1 MLRSTHWDFASDF
14 SAVFVISPQITRVV
28 FGCFLRF
35 KTCEVWPWHR
45 FARRFLPQQWPLS
58 WRQGALWDKL
68 YKGSTSS
75 AEGCLA
81 DMDMY
86 IHSFCQKK
94 TSVSIDIRDYRCF
107 FFNFVF
113 STWHHWRF
121 RTCCSELWWEK
132 TSQVQRCVDW
142 VPCGFGHS
150 SGARPESNKKT

>member
-1 MLRSTHWDFASDF
+1 MLRSHWDFASDF
-14 SAVFVISPQITRVV
+14 SVVFVISPQITRVV
-28 FGCFLRF
+28 FGWFLCF

-86 IHSFCQKK
+86 IHFFLSEK

-107 FFNFVF
+107 FFQLCFFHMTSLTVPNML
-113 STWHHWRF
+113 F
-121 RTCCSELWWEK
+121 RTVMEKNISGSKMCRLSAVWLW
-132 TSQVQRCVDW
+132 
-142 VPCGFGHS
+142 P
-150 SGARPESNKKT
+150 

>member
-14 SAVFVISPQITRVV
+14 SVVFVISPQITRVV
-28 FGCFLRF
+28 FGWFLCF

-86 IHSFCQKK
+86 IHFFLSEK
-94 TSVSIDIRDYRCF
+94 TSVSIIDIRDYRCF
-107 FFNFVF
+107 FFQLCFFHMTSLTVPKML
-113 STWHHWRF
+113 F
-121 RTCCSELWWEK
+121 RTVMEKNISGSKMCRLSAVWLW
-132 TSQVQRCVDW
+132 
-142 VPCGFGHS
+142 P
-150 SGARPESNKKT
+150 

>member
-107 FFNFVF
+107 FFQLCFFHMTSLTVPNML
-113 STWHHWRF
+113 F
-121 RTCCSELWWEK
+121 RTVMGKNISGSKMCRLSAVWLW
-132 TSQVQRCVDW
+132 
-142 VPCGFGHS
+142 P
-150 SGARPESNKKT
+150 

>member
-14 SAVFVISPQITRVV
+14 SVVFVISPQITRVV
-28 FGCFLRF
+28 FGWFLCF

-86 IHSFCQKK
+86 IHFFLSEK

-107 FFNFVF
+107 FFQLCFFHMTSLTVPNML
-113 STWHHWRF
+113 F
-121 RTCCSELWWEK
+121 RTVMEKNISGSKMCRLSAVWLW
-132 TSQVQRCVDW
+132 
-142 VPCGFGHS
+142 P
-150 SGARPESNKKT
+150 